1 MATSTFTQF
10 LSSDK
15 DSFFF
20 RCMFP
25 GVCFPP
31 WVLPQPTFFLFL
43 FLLLTFEPQV
53 DPRKSRQVKFHEEAG
68 QGQHFESL
76 ALRRPHMAMTD
87 SLHIR

>member
-20 RCMFP
+20 RFCLMSRCMFP
-25 GVCFPP
+25 ALGFA
-31 WVLPQPTFFLFL
+31 TTNFFFSL
-43 FLLLTFEPQV
+43 LLLTFEPQV

-87 SLHIR
+87 SRHIR